1 MYQLYFY
8 DSLHTRTCRVLCH
21 AIIGI
26 DEEANSLRLICK
38 TKYILILE
46 ICTIGNQNRP
56 SLFIIRYLNRPILD
70 IL

>member
-26 DEEANSLRLICK
+26 NEEANSLRLICK
-38 TKYILILE
+38 NKCTLNPK
-46 ICTIGNQNRP
+46 IC
-56 SLFIIRYLNRPILD
+56 LNTLVIWQ
-70 IL
+70 